1 MADKQKH
8 DLDEYQSLTATKDH
22 GHTPVTRTA
31 GPGLRISYVDY
42 FLNRDIY
49 QSFPLADRTARKI
62 KNLLTCR
69 KTTSFV
75 DELTYV

>member
-1 MADKQKH
+1 
-8 DLDEYQSLTATKDH
+8 
-22 GHTPVTRTA
+22 VTRTA

-69 KTTSFV
+69 KTASFV